1 MRAFLGRGFPEP
13 KSRDLAV
20 LEFDINAFEWHVCR
34 RGGLFAQATNRTFF
48 SFANFS
54 VRSGR
59 VDRPTYPS
67 TAVRA
72 NLAGRAT
79 ERLTFARDDG
89 ITPRAAR
96 G

>member
-1 MRAFLGRGFPEP
+1 MDAFPGRGFPEP

-20 LEFDINAFEWHVCR
+20 LEFDINAFEWHVLPPR
-34 RGGLFAQATNRTFF
+34 RALCQATNRTFF

-89 ITPRAAR
+89 ITPYAVR